1 MASTDPGASTG
12 DPLVAT
18 REPLHPVDMQPPPS
32 PATQPPARVCTR
44 CRRSLPFSEF
54 LSRSRPNTI
63 TQSCTACRARQA
75 ASNSTQ
81 DLRVRTTRA
90 TRAASFLSSVATASA
105 TPGSP
110 AGPAHL
116 STSDPAP
123 DLGSDT
129 DLFMTVSLLEARLQR
144 VTGDITSSVMDPL
157 RRLER
162 RVASLAAA
170 VSGSPTSTPTT
181 TSARPLE
188 APHLP
193 TLTPTSALPVDPLQA
208 PNNPGESSVRRLFP
222 WIPTETVNTVYKDL
236 LRPSDLSKLRNATT
250 AVPSGEKA
258 TLSLGAYELAL
269 TLPAPTPSAKTF
281 LKAIPDLVSFCQAW
295 IVYTALRAAASP
307 DRTLGPALAGFLVH
321 VAELDQHFD
330 WTYIADYVLTVC
342 EKRFGHADADTWSR
356 RDMEAFQDKLAIA
369 PTKSLK
375 PPATPTEQKKA
386 STNTTACLRWNN
398 STCTGPCGRA
408 HTCLICGTKNHPS
421 RSCPSLAKFK
431 PSPPSS
437 VAAEAAS
444 KSDATALG
452 PPWGFLLPSPPL
464 SGNLSWPPPP
474 PGVPSQLPPLRRTD
488 LSRPPTSPGASA
500 VFTLPVADL
509 CMHLLLQAHRR
520 VPAARPNTTI
530 AAPIF
535 AGDDVPARWG
545 SMQEHV
551 QAWRRLLARY
561 PDDEVRHQLL
571 GGISHGVRIGYQGPL
586 HEVGRPSRNL
596 PATFPLTLQ
605 GWPMSAKRSSLASLK
620 VGSRRSRTRHYSFA
634 LPSVPYPSPT
644 PPASAPST
652 TFPIPVDQYESLQPL
667 IDFVRTSPG
676 CWLWKGDLRDAF
688 RHVVTCLSD
697 ARLLGFTFDGVSYRE
712 NALTFGGKSS
722 PWLFNLYA
730 EMVHWIVSSCLP
742 PGLPLNHYLDD
753 FFGAVPA
760 GEDSSRPVRLLAL
773 TCKALG
779 LDLSPSKT
787 FFGTK
792 KLEVLG
798 IEINTEALTI
808 RITDT
813 HRSSIL
819 CTIQDLLQSNRV
831 SLLQLQRISGL
842 LQFVTQ
848 VAPLGRAYLGRLH
861 WNGLSLLLPSPLRA
875 AHIWTDAC
883 PRGLGGYLGAAGHP
897 DLVLARCVPR
907 RHRRK
912 NNRFLEALAAL
923 DCLRV
928 FVPHLTGHG
937 FTHVDNENVEHGL
950 RSGKSRDPLTQ
961 TLLREIF
968 GLCFEHNLTLCPTR
982 VSSADNVLADLLSRR
997 RFSQIRA
1004 RFPRAHQQLFSP
1016 APSPS
1021 PQQPRLPPLPSPGSS
1036 AARRTQLP
1044 SSTAS
1049 WVAELGRSG
1058 RSYHAVRHRLAA
1070 LSSWHVD
1077 LGLDSS
1083 AFPHP
1088 RTQRALKGFKR
1099 LYGVTQRGQKLPI
1112 TLPILQ
1118 GLLDALRVS
1127 TVLSSSDRITFTA
1140 AFTLAYACLLRCAEF
1155 TWSHL
1160 GDSVLQ
1166 VGSIT
1171 WSETYATLRLAR
1183 SKTDPFGKGV
1193 DLIIPKV
1200 GGLACPYTALLTVCG
1215 SRPLQ
1220 APLFALDDG
1229 AAPFS
1234 HDRVIGVLRQL
1245 LGQMGLPASAYAGH
1259 SFRRGGATW
1268 AARCGTSTEAIQTL
1282 GRWSSDCFRRYIDCP
1297 PSVRSKIAAS
1307 YLFTASSTP

>member
-848 VAPLGRAYLGRLH
+848 VAPLGRAYLGRLYAALRRAH
-861 WNGLSLLLPSPLRA
+861 RSPLSQLRLPQPALAELPVLPGSFTQSAAASLATPAFARLLGCSSHAAALLHGLSERS
-875 AHIWTDAC
+875 
-883 PRGLGGYLGAAGHP
+883 
-897 DLVLARCVPR
+897 
-907 RHRRK
+907 RHQY
-912 NNRFLEALAAL
+912 
-923 DCLRV
+923 
-928 FVPHLTGHG
+928 
-937 FTHVDNENVEHGL
+937 
-950 RSGKSRDPLTQ
+950 DP
-961 TLLREIF
+961 
-968 GLCFEHNLTLCPTR
+968 
-982 VSSADNVLADLLSRR
+982 
-997 RFSQIRA
+997 
-1004 RFPRAHQQLFSP
+1004 
-1016 APSPS
+1016 
-1021 PQQPRLPPLPSPGSS
+1021 
-1036 AARRTQLP
+1036 
-1044 SSTAS
+1044 

-1245 LGQMGLPASAYAGH
+1245 LGQMGLPASA
-1259 SFRRGGATW
+1259 
-1268 AARCGTSTEAIQTL
+1268 
-1282 GRWSSDCFRRYIDCP
+1282 
-1297 PSVRSKIAAS
+1297 KIAAS